1 MTHLVSLIDAD
12 EHSMSIVDARVQLAG
27 LYWLL
32 IRKIFYWE
40 NRRIYK
46 QELGKLSKSLR
57 EHMKL
62 KKDEVFGFIEKVCA
76 ICDDESTCTCTV
88 GDEFES
94 QQEIGESSTMPDDGD
109 GADSSIGE

>member
-1 MTHLVSLIDAD
+1 
-12 EHSMSIVDARVQLAG
+12 
-27 LYWLL
+27 
-32 IRKIFYWE
+32 
-40 NRRIYK
+40 
-46 QELGKLSKSLR
+46 
-57 EHMKL
+57 MKL

>member
-1 MTHLVSLIDAD
+1 MLCAVHLH

-46 QELGKLSKSLR
+46 QELGKLSESLR

-76 ICDDESTCTCTV
+76 ICDESTCTCTV
-88 GDEFES
+88 GADEFES
-94 QQEIGESSTMPDDGD
+94 QEIGESSIMPDDGD